1 MKTTKNKIISRSE
14 IDQYSSLSESQKNAL
29 EKELDA
35 FDQDALDGFQESGRT
50 TSSMKKLD
58 QKFNKTTQ
66 FNWWTI
72 GGVAVSIAFFVTLY
86 LLNKNESAIQQKP
99 IYVETS
105 EKSLPKHID
114 SLTTLPENKQI
125 TAQIIHSSQKGIE
138 ETSTN
143 KTEESFET
151 DEIIIPEIYLEPLP
165 AEIETPKQPVKSQK
179 FAKEIYLKDFKTI
192 DYREFRSKTTLPIEM
207 TLLTGTPANIENN
220 DASKEDEVTQKTVEI
235 PYIDYLEKSLDYV
248 NKGKW
253 KQALVRFEEIISTY
267 PDDINARFYAG
278 MCYYNLKQYEKA
290 YSEFSTCL
298 QLPYSNFNEEAE
310 WYFVKSKINA
320 KETEEAKVILSQII
334 EQKGYYSKQAEKLLK
349 TL

>member
-1 MKTTKNKIISRSE
+1 MKTTKHKIITRSE

-50 TSSMKKLD
+50 TNSMKRLD
-58 QKFNKTTQ
+58 KKFAKSSQINL
-66 FNWWTI
+66 WTI

-86 LLNKNESAIQQKP
+86 LLNKNEAANKQQA
-99 IYVETS
+99 IYVENS

-125 TAQIIHSSQKGIE
+125 TAQIIHISQKGIE
-138 ETSTN
+138 ETSVN

-151 DEIIIPEIYLEPLP
+151 GEITIPEIYLEPLP
-165 AEIETPKQPVKSQK
+165 AEIETPKKEVKSQK
-179 FAKEIYLKDFKTI
+179 MAKEIYLKDFKTI

-207 TLLTGTPANIENN
+207 TLLTGTPANLEN
-220 DASKEDEVTQKTVEI
+220 DESSREEEITQKTVEI
-235 PYIDYLEKSLDYV
+235 PYIDYLEKTLDYV

-253 KQALVRFEEIISTY
+253 KQALARFEEIISTY

-320 KETEEAKVILSQII
+320 KETEEAKIILRKII

>member
-1 MKTTKNKIISRSE
+1 MKTTKNKIITRSE

-29 EKELDA
+29 EKELDS
-35 FDQDALDGFQESGRT
+35 FDQDALDGFQETGRR

-58 QKFNKTTQ
+58 QKFSKTSQ

-72 GGVAVSIAFFVTLY
+72 GGVAVSITFFTALY
-86 LLNKNESAIQQKP
+86 LLNKNESEIQQKP
-99 IYVETS
+99 LYVENT
-105 EKSLPKHID
+105 EKNLPKRID
-114 SLTTLPENKQI
+114 SLTLLPENKQI
-125 TAQIIHSSQKGIE
+125 TAQIIHKSQKEIE
-138 ETSTN
+138 QTSTN
-143 KTEESFET
+143 KTEETFET

-165 AEIETPKQPVKSQK
+165 AELEAPKKEVKSQK
-179 FAKEIYLKDFKTI
+179 MAKEIYLKDFKTI

-207 TLLTGTPANIENN
+207 TLLTGTPANIENREVELE
-220 DASKEDEVTQKTVEI
+220 KEITTKTVEI
-235 PYIDYLEKSLDYV
+235 PYVDYLEKSLDYV

-310 WYFVKSKINA
+310 WYFVKSKVNA
-320 KETEEAKVILSQII
+320 KETEEAKVILSRII
-334 EQKGYYSKQAEKLLK
+334 EQKGYYGKQAEKLLK